1 MSKYRTV
8 ANAALALIL
17 TVIGVDS
24 FAQRS
29 APSLPGC
36 GGSYNSYGPFD
47 YRTAHPQQRAI
58 VENRHFTYGIER
70 LSRAASTDLGGN
82 IDYTIAVFPNH
93 ARAIKSME
101 RLAEKEKSDPP
112 AGAAQTVECYY
123 GRGMAF
129 APDDLVFRMLY
140 VDFLIRRNRFED
152 AAKSLDYVVTEGA
165 DNPLT
170 QYNAGL
176 LYFDMKDYDKA
187 LIQAHHAQA
196 MGMKWPELQNRLKAV
211 GRWKDAETPPAADTP
226 ASAASAASA
235 VPDR

>member
-1 MSKYRTV
+1 MSKYRTATSMV
-8 ANAALALIL
+8 LVLTLA
-17 TVIGVDS
+17 TTGFSS

-47 YRTAHPQQRAI
+47 YRTALPQQRSI
-58 VENRHFTYGIER
+58 VENRHFTYGIET
-70 LSRAASTDLGGN
+70 LAKGTTTDFGGN

-93 ARAIKSME
+93 ARAIKTME

-140 VDFLIRRNRFED
+140 VDFLIRRHRFED
-152 AAKSLDYVVTEGA
+152 AAKSLDYVVTQGA

-170 QYNAGL
+170 QFNAGL

-187 LIQAHHAQA
+187 LFQAHRAQA
-196 MGMKWPELQNRLKAV
+196 MGMKWPELQNRLSAV
-211 GRWKDAETPPAADTP
+211 GRWKEPETPPVPDAP
-226 ASAASAASA
+226 SSAASAT
-235 VPDR
+235 PDR